1 MELFLVKPDKELA
14 ALQLIGAYLLVTN
27 IVVSKTGQQL
37 LTIEN
42 SVNKAGAKCAI
53 LSVSSPPKRFNFDRL
68 FCESGDDGGER
79 EEENR
84 EV

>member
-53 LSVSSPPKRFNFDRL
+53 LSVSSPQKRFNFDRL
-68 FCESGDDGGER
+68 LCESGDDGGER

>member
-1 MELFLVKPDKELA
+1 M
-14 ALQLIGAYLLVTN
+14 G
-27 IVVSKTGQQL
+27 SKTGQQL

-53 LSVSSPPKRFNFDRL
+53 LSVSSPPKNFNFDRL
-68 FCESGDDGGER
+68 LCESGNDEGER

>member
-1 MELFLVKPDKELA
+1 MCNPICLFPKKNSILT
-14 ALQLIGAYLLVTN
+14 GYF
-27 IVVSKTGQQL
+27 VSRTGQQL

-53 LSVSSPPKRFNFDRL
+53 LSVSSPQKRFNFDRL